1 MDRVSFLVPH
11 RTASTPRV
19 PRLFSA
25 SLHDNLL
32 LGSPDDGALKRAV
45 ATAALEPDV
54 AAMERGLDTSIGS
67 RGVRLICSPAQPVA
81 VGRSLV
87 PQAQPSPADALSPAP
102 DA

>member
-67 RGVRLICSPAQPVA
+67 RGGRLS
-81 VGRSLV
+81 GG
-87 PQAQPSPADALSPAP
+87 QAQRGAVARMLVREAELYVVDGLSSA
-102 DA
+102 AH